1 MNLLEIMEIVALLC
15 VGLAL
20 AILLGRRIK
29 KTKAEKKPMELVGII
44 ALAVSFVLIILRRF
58 GV

>member
-1 MNLLEIMEIVALLC
+1 MEIMEIAALLC

-20 AILLGRRIK
+20 VMLLGRRIK

-44 ALAVSFVLIILRRF
+44 ALAVSLVLIILRRF